1 MSKKTLVSAITA
13 ALVVGAASTTFAANN
28 PFSDVPADSW
38 AYDAVSTLAA
48 DGVIDGYPDGTYQG
62 QNTMT
67 RYEMAQIVA
76 RAMAKTDLEK
86 ADKVLVDKLAAEFAD
101 ELDNLGVRV
110 ADLEK
115 KSDNVVWK
123 GELRYRYVDASSD
136 AVSKITGKK
145 YNDND
150 TSQVMFRLE
159 PKAYIGDTGW
169 TANVRVD
176 YEMKAD
182 EDANGKTVVARAY
195 AKGPIGHNTTVTAG
209 RIPLLDTY
217 GMLLDEHMSGAQID
231 ITSGSDKNFTTSLL
245 AGRYNPGHDNPDILP
260 GQTLKDFTA
269 DFYAAQ
275 FNYKSEKFDA
285 NAMYAV
291 MTNIENTQSS
301 DIKNP
306 NDSFGLWGN
315 AYTYDKDKM
324 NIWSVGGLYRFDNN
338 WGLLGQYAVNTESDN
353 SADKQAYM
361 AELQYK
367 NANIADPGSW
377 GAYVAYRHFGKDVTI
392 ATTYKDVF
400 NNQKDVEAFIPRYE
414 KYIRSKDKVIINP
427 MFPGYLF
434 IKTSKDQIEFDT
446 MLTLMYEQKDGVI
459 KELKKDEV
467 SALTKDEIHLLH
479 LLLNKHYILKI
490 SKGYKEDGRLIL
502 TEGPLM
508 KLQEHITAI
517 IPKDHLA
524 ILNIKFLN
532 RKIKAGLEMQNRNI

>member
-231 ITSGSDKNFTTSLL
+231 IASGSDKNFTTSLL

-291 MTNIENTQSS
+291 MTNIEPGSTN
-301 DIKNP
+301 
-306 NDSFGLWGN
+306 WGTW
-315 AYTYDKDKM
+315 AGQTVYDYDKM

-353 SADKQAYM
+353 SDDKQAYM

-400 NNQKDVEAFIPRYE
+400 NNQKGFAIGASYVPVENLLASV
-414 KYIRSKDKVIINP
+414 KYFDGKDIDSDTDADR
-427 MFPGYLF
+427 FYLNLDF
-434 IKTSKDQIEFDT
+434 F
-446 MLTLMYEQKDGVI
+446 Y
-459 KELKKDEV
+459 
-467 SALTKDEIHLLH
+467 
-479 LLLNKHYILKI
+479 
-490 SKGYKEDGRLIL
+490 
-502 TEGPLM
+502 
-508 KLQEHITAI
+508 
-517 IPKDHLA
+517 
-524 ILNIKFLN
+524 
-532 RKIKAGLEMQNRNI
+532 